1 MCGGENLTEV
11 HPKRSQGEVLV
22 ERAFTE
28 ESRVHQG
35 LQLVSAHRD
44 DCGRLA
50 DAKWSIIASKSSR
63 KPLKSDSGLR
73 YGFVP

>member
-1 MCGGENLTEV
+1 MGGGENLTEV
-11 HPKRSQGEVLV
+11 HPKRSQV

-50 DAKWSIIASKSSR
+50 DAKWSIIASKSAR